1 MVDED
6 RRIIMN
12 VVLYTTHCSN
22 CKGIEKMLTQKN
34 IPFTE
39 ITDVEEMMKKG
50 IMSAPVLEVDGD
62 MMNVGQAAKWIM
74 NQ

>member
-1 MVDED
+1 
-6 RRIIMN
+6 MN

-22 CKGIEKMLTQKN
+22 CSGIEKMLTQKN
-34 IPFTE
+34 ITFTE

-50 IMSAPVLEVDGD
+50 IMSAPVLEVDGN

>member
-1 MVDED
+1 
-6 RRIIMN
+6 
-12 VVLYTTHCSN
+12 
-22 CKGIEKMLTQKN
+22 MLTQKN

-39 ITDVEEMMKKG
+39 VTDVEEMMKKG
-50 IMSAPVLEVDGD
+50 IMSAPVLEVDGN